1 MDELGRLAWE
11 DLLLACLGRFAQENP
26 LVEADIS
33 EFAWES
39 SKSILRFALS
49 QSITKIGF
57 SDFILLCIRKHKKI
71 CNFKFDVQGI
81 ALKDGVAQISNL
93 KDIYKSFS
101 LKWFLED
108 CSYNSTDKSAIGIW

>member
-1 MDELGRLAWE
+1 M
-11 DLLLACLGRFAQENP
+11 
-26 LVEADIS
+26 
-33 EFAWES
+33 
-39 SKSILRFALS
+39 
-49 QSITKIGF
+49 GF
-57 SDFILLCIRKHKKI
+57 SDFILLCIRKHEKI